1 MEIKTTQSVRRNTIS
16 SPELLND
23 GSDDQFR
30 DFITQLFAVSSRL
43 QTMRRSVGRAMSLNA
58 SQFSILLAVWHL
70 QKGKG
75 VGIQEIG
82 KYLHI
87 APAHITAEVG
97 QLVEKNLLDKK
108 SDPRDN
114 RAVCISTTDRSDEL
128 LDQHSEYLCAI
139 NDQLFAGMTREQF
152 QIVFDFLNRFILQ
165 SDLALVL
172 AERGENTADSE

>member
-1 MEIKTTQSVRRNTIS
+1 MKTTPTVRPKTIS
-16 SPELLND
+16 NPELLID
-23 GSDDQFR
+23 GSDDEFR
-30 DFITQLFAVSSRL
+30 DFMTQLFAVSSRL

-70 QKGKG
+70 KKEKGI
-75 VGIQEIG
+75 GIREIG
-82 KYLHI
+82 NYLHI

-97 QLVEKNLLDKK
+97 QLVAKNLLDKT

-114 RAVCISTTDRSDEL
+114 RAVCITTTNRSDEL

-152 QIVFDFLNRFILQ
+152 QTVFDFLNRFILQ
-165 SDLALVL
+165 SDLALIL
-172 AERGENTADSE
+172 AERSENAAELE